1 MPPFPVARK
10 RPFQS
15 CGSQASK
22 CTPDFSDVR
31 MNAATL
37 QMSWETNGDDPGPPQ
52 DLSLYGSFALEPAD
66 SASENSSRTLGIVG
80 LNALHLLLTASDAV
94 ARESAGG
101 ANIPLVNSMKINMA
115 KTIKQYHY

>member
-22 CTPDFSDVR
+22 CTPDLSDVR

-37 QMSWETNGDDPGPPQ
+37 QTSCETNGDNPGPPQ
-52 DLSLYGSFALEPAD
+52 DLSLYVSFAPEPAD
-66 SASENSSRTLGIVG
+66 SASENSSRTFGIVG
-80 LNALHLLLTASDAV
+80 LNPLHLLLTVSDAA

-101 ANIPLVNSMKINMA
+101 ANMPLMNSLKINMA